1 MGTLACRFIVADPEG
16 IVETLACALDLM
28 MFCEFVAFA
37 YISQM
42 KQDVHDVRRMNLKY
56 KMHKLKL

>member
-1 MGTLACRFIVADPEG
+1 LEVGTLACRLIVADPEG
-16 IVETLACALDLM
+16 IVETLARALDLM

-42 KQDVHDVRRMNLKY
+42 K
-56 KMHKLKL
+56 